1 MVRRPPRSTRT
12 DTLFP
17 YTTLFR
23 SLPRGYAS
31 GIGWLWSISSDA
43 SPARCPPQAL
53 ASSRMSLLSTS
64 SFFCA
69 SPWTLM
75 FEPPSPPSASPSTP
89 PSAPLPTATEIRLQA
104 RATTSISSRSS
115 GLTWPARCSSIRKRV
130 SESCWD
136 DSRSEEHTSEL
147 QSLMRISYAVFCLKK
162 KQQQKNIHIYEPH
175 KYQTHYIAT
184 TP

>member
-1 MVRRPPRSTRT
+1 MVLLPSSGSNSSRE
-12 DTLFP
+12 
-17 YTTLFR
+17 
-23 SLPRGYAS
+23 LPRGDAS

-89 PSAPLPTATEIRLQA
+89 
-104 RATTSISSRSS
+104 
-115 GLTWPARCSSIRKRV
+115 
-130 SESCWD
+130 
-136 DSRSEEHTSEL
+136 RSEEHTSEL
-147 QSLMRISYAVFCLKK
+147 QSLMRSSYAVFSWKK
-162 KQQQKNIHIYEPH
+162 KQDDESYQHTTLIH
-175 KYQTHYIAT
+175 
-184 TP
+184 